1 MEQTVRAQ
9 RFGGPRRER
18 GLTMVELMVGILIA
32 LIGTI
37 VIFQV
42 FAVSEEYKRRTTGG
56 SDAIQSA
63 NFSLYQLERQ
73 FSWVG
78 AGLAR
83 MPNLWGCLVTATP
96 ALPAPPAPFDVLG
109 TQVRMAPLLIRDGGG
124 ANPDVLL
131 GIGGSNDSVNTPV
144 VVTAPPP
151 ATPAQVSLTTTL
163 GVKQK
168 DFLLIVEQE
177 ITGNPCRLAQ
187 VTSATPAPIAPAK
200 VGVIPNPVALS
211 AAFNGYTG
219 SAKVANLGAGLQITA
234 FTVGDDPATGVKNV
248 LLTYDVFNGGQPVS
262 LADNVVNVQAVYGV
276 AASPTDPKVAQWV
289 PPTAPWD
296 WANLNNGSAASADLI
311 ARLRAVRIAVVA
323 RNAQWEKD
331 QVSPASFAL
340 FADLPA
346 ATVTVNLTAAER
358 QYRYKVFDE
367 VIPLRNMIIA
377 NN

>member
-1 MEQTVRAQ
+1 
-9 RFGGPRRER
+9 
-18 GLTMVELMVGILIA
+18 
-32 LIGTI
+32 
-37 VIFQV
+37 
-42 FAVSEEYKRRTTGG
+42 
-56 SDAIQSA
+56 
-63 NFSLYQLERQ
+63 
-73 FSWVG
+73 
-78 AGLAR
+78 
-83 MPNLWGCLVTATP
+83 
-96 ALPAPPAPFDVLG
+96 
-109 TQVRMAPLLIRDGGG
+109 
-124 ANPDVLL
+124 
-131 GIGGSNDSVNTPV
+131 
-144 VVTAPPP
+144 
-151 ATPAQVSLTTTL
+151 
-163 GVKQK
+163 
-168 DFLLIVEQE
+168 
-177 ITGNPCRLAQ
+177 
-187 VTSATPAPIAPAK
+187 
-200 VGVIPNPVALS
+200 
-211 AAFNGYTG
+211 
-219 SAKVANLGAGLQITA
+219 
-234 FTVGDDPATGVKNV
+234 V